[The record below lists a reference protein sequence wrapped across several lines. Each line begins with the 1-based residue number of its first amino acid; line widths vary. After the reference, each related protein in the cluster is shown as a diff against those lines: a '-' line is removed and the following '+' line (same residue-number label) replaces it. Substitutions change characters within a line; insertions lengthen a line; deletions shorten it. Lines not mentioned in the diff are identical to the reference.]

1 MTDGIPLIHADD
13 RIGASGMQPKSPF
26 APPPPTIVPP
36 SDGIG
41 LQAAAGRKSFKASWL
56 PSCGMK
62 WCRVIVSLTPL
73 DREVVRMLR
82 FAEEIM
88 LLLLDDKGGRFV
100 AARSVSL
107 EYALAGAVLGDN
119 ALEGRIDTDTE
130 RLFMI
135 DPAPLEDDL
144 LDPTLARIAQSVET
158 HDPGH
163 WINQT
168 ATHAGDI
175 QERSL
180 ARLVERGILRREDDR
195 FMWVFHERRYP
206 MIDNKAVQ
214 EVKLRIMG
222 VLFSDEI
229 PDARDIV
236 IISLAD
242 ACGIFGGIL
251 CGRELAGAAQR
262 IAQVRKMDLIGREVS
277 KAVRDIELY
286 LATAMVWM
294 R

>member
-1 MTDGIPLIHADD
+1 
-13 RIGASGMQPKSPF
+13 
-26 APPPPTIVPP
+26 
-36 SDGIG
+36 
-41 LQAAAGRKSFKASWL
+41 
-56 PSCGMK
+56 
-62 WCRVIVSLTPL
+62 
-73 DREVVRMLR
+73 MLR

-88 LLLLDDKGGRFV
+88 LLLLDDKGGRFIDT
-100 AARSVSL
+100 RSTSR
-107 EYALAGAVLGDN
+107 ECALAGAVLMDL
-119 ALEGRIDTDTE
+119 ALEGRIDTDPE
-130 RLFMI
+130 RLFII

-163 WINQT
+163 WVNQT
-168 ATHAGDI
+168 AAYAGDI

-206 MIDNKAVQ
+206 MIDDKAVQ
-214 EVKLRIMG
+214 EVKLRIME
-222 VLFSDEI
+222 VLFSNEI

-251 CGRELAGAAQR
+251 SGRELEGAAGR
-262 IAQVRKMDLIGREVS
+262 ISQVRKMDLIGREVS

>member
-1 MTDGIPLIHADD
+1 
-13 RIGASGMQPKSPF
+13 
-26 APPPPTIVPP
+26 
-36 SDGIG
+36 
-41 LQAAAGRKSFKASWL
+41 
-56 PSCGMK
+56 
-62 WCRVIVSLTPL
+62 
-73 DREVVRMLR
+73 MLR

-100 AARSVSL
+100 DARSTSR
-107 EYALAGAVLGDN
+107 ECALAGAVLMDL
-119 ALEGRIDTDTE
+119 ALEGRIDTDPE
-130 RLFMI
+130 RLFVI
-135 DPAPLEDDL
+135 DPTPLKDDL
-144 LDPTLARIAQSVET
+144 LDPTLIRIVQSPKRRDT
-158 HDPGH
+158 RQ
-163 WINQT
+163 WIEQT
-168 ATHAGDI
+168 VTYAGDI

-180 ARLVERGILRREDDR
+180 VRLVERGILRREDDR

-206 MIDNKAVQ
+206 IIDNKAVQ

-251 CGRELAGAAQR
+251 SSRELEGAAQR

-277 KAVRDIELY
+277 KAVQDIQLS
-286 LATAMVWM
+286 LATAMAHM
-294 R
+294 H

>member
-1 MTDGIPLIHADD
+1 
-13 RIGASGMQPKSPF
+13 
-26 APPPPTIVPP
+26 
-36 SDGIG
+36 
-41 LQAAAGRKSFKASWL
+41 
-56 PSCGMK
+56 
-62 WCRVIVSLTPL
+62 
-73 DREVVRMLR
+73 MLR

-88 LLLLDDKGGRFV
+88 LLLLDDKSGRFV
-100 AARSVSL
+100 DARSVSL
-107 EYALAGAVLGDN
+107 EYALAGAVLMDL
-119 ALEGRIDTDTE
+119 ALEGRIDTDPE
-130 RLFMI
+130 RLFVI
-135 DPAPLEDDL
+135 DPTPLEDDL
-144 LDPTLARIAQSVET
+144 LDPTLIRIVQCPKRRDT
-158 HDPGH
+158 RQ
-163 WINQT
+163 WIERT
-168 ATHAGDI
+168 AAHAGDI

-180 ARLVERGILRREDDR
+180 VHLVERGILRREDDR

-251 CGRELAGAAQR
+251 SSRELKGAAQR

-277 KAVRDIELY
+277 KAVRDIQLS
-286 LATAMVWM
+286 LATAMARM
-294 R
+294 H